1 MKVIETTAPISIEEL
16 KQYFTNKECFFVI
29 DYKNSKLKGKK
40 LLTYLSNLE
49 IPSDI
54 NFVGT
59 SEEEF
64 GELFSE
70 YLNLEMIC
78 SIPTLEKIT
87 IDVLKE
93 YKGLTDNKIFAGLI
107 QQNLDNLKSWISKL
121 DSLTL
126 FNMYSIDNEEFKK
139 FVESHTLD
147 ETNCLKGVNFVSLL
161 KHKSFYNLYE
171 KMEQKDLKF
180 YKKYFEDYMFKGKNL
195 YSYWAN
201 ENNPMFLLTFGIAG
215 GLVTGDNYVS
225 AKKQTIQELKDVSPI
240 Q

>member
-1 MKVIETTAPISIEEL
+1 MNIIETVAPISIEEL
-16 KQYFTNKECFFVI
+16 KKYFTDKNNFYLI
-29 DYKNSKLKGKK
+29 DYSKSKLKGKK

-54 NFVGT
+54 NFIGT
-59 SEEEF
+59 TEEEF
-64 GELFSE
+64 SEIFKE

-78 SIPTLEKIT
+78 NVPSLEKIT
-87 IDVLKE
+87 IDILKE
-93 YKGLTDNKIFAGLI
+93 FKGLSNQSIFDGLI
-107 QQNLDNLKSWISKL
+107 QDNTDILKEWVSKL

-126 FNMYSIDNEEFKK
+126 YNMYSIGDEEFKK

-161 KHKSFYNLYE
+161 KHKEFYSLYE
-171 KMEQKDLKF
+171 KIEQRDLKF

-215 GLVTGDNYVS
+215 GFVTGDDYVS
-225 AKKQTIQELKDVSPI
+225 IKKQTIQELKDVSPI

>member
-1 MKVIETTAPISIEEL
+1 MNIIETVAPISIEEL
-16 KQYFTNKECFFVI
+16 KKYFTDKNNFYLI
-29 DYKNSKLKGKK
+29 DYSKSKLKGKK

-54 NFVGT
+54 NFIGT
-59 SEEEF
+59 TEEEF
-64 GELFSE
+64 SEIFKE

-78 SIPTLEKIT
+78 NVPSLEKIT
-87 IDVLKE
+87 IDILKE
-93 YKGLTDNKIFAGLI
+93 FKGLSNQNIFDGLI
-107 QQNLDNLKSWISKL
+107 QDNTDILKEWVSKL

-126 FNMYSIDNEEFKK
+126 YNMYSIGDEEFKK

-161 KHKSFYNLYE
+161 KHKEFYSLYE
-171 KMEQKDLKF
+171 KIEQRDLKF

-215 GLVTGDNYVS
+215 GLVTGDDYVS
-225 AKKQTIQELKDVSPI
+225 IKKQTIQELKDVSPI

>member
-1 MKVIETTAPISIEEL
+1 MNIIETIAPISIEEL
-16 KQYFTNKECFFVI
+16 KKYFTDKNNFYLI
-29 DYKNSKLKGKK
+29 DYSKSKLKGKK

-54 NFVGT
+54 NFIGT
-59 SEEEF
+59 TEEEF
-64 GELFSE
+64 SIIFKE

-78 SIPTLEKIT
+78 NVPSLEKIT

-93 YKGLTDNKIFAGLI
+93 FKGLSNQNIFDGLI
-107 QQNLDNLKSWISKL
+107 QDNKDILKEWISKL

-126 FNMYSIDNEEFKK
+126 YNMYSIGDEEFKK

-147 ETNCLKGVNFVSLL
+147 ETICLKGVNFVSLL
-161 KHKSFYNLYE
+161 KHKEFYNLYE
-171 KMEQKDLKF
+171 KIEQRDLKF
-180 YKKYFEDYMFKGKNL
+180 YKNYFEDYMFKGKNL

-215 GLVTGDNYVS
+215 GLVTGDDYVS
-225 AKKQTIQELKDVSPI
+225 IKKQTIQELKDVSPI

>member
-16 KQYFTNKECFFVI
+16 KQYFTDKECFFVI

-54 NFVGT
+54 NFIGT
-59 SEEEF
+59 TEEEF
-64 GELFSE
+64 GELFKE
-70 YLNLEMIC
+70 YLNLEMIGN
-78 SIPTLEKIT
+78 IPTLEKIT

-93 YKGLTDNKIFAGLI
+93 YKGLTDTKIFEKLI
-107 QQNLDNLKSWISKL
+107 QQNSDNWKSWVSKL

-126 FNMYSIDNEEFKK
+126 FNMYSIDNEEFKN

-161 KHKSFYNLYE
+161 KHETFYNLYE
-171 KMEQKDLKF
+171 KIDKQDLKF

>member
-1 MKVIETTAPISIEEL
+1 MNIIETIAPISIEEL
-16 KQYFTNKECFFVI
+16 KKYFADKNNFYLI
-29 DYKNSKLKGKK
+29 DYSKSKLKGKK

-54 NFVGT
+54 SFIGT
-59 SEEEF
+59 TEEEF
-64 GELFSE
+64 SE
-70 YLNLEMIC
+70 IFKDYLNLQMIC
-78 SIPTLEKIT
+78 NVSSLEKFT
-87 IDVLKE
+87 IDILKE
-93 YKGLTDNKIFAGLI
+93 FKGLSNQNTFNRLI
-107 QQNLDNLKSWISKL
+107 QDNTDILKEWVSKI

-126 FNMYSIDNEEFKK
+126 YNMYSIDNEEFKK

-147 ETNCLKGVNFVSLL
+147 ETNCLNGVNFVSLL
-161 KHKSFYNLYE
+161 KHEELYSLYE
-171 KMEQKDLKF
+171 KIEQQDLKF

-215 GLVTGDNYVS
+215 GLVTGDDYVS
-225 AKKQTIQELKDVSPI
+225 IKKQTIQELKDVSPI

>member
-1 MKVIETTAPISIEEL
+1 MNIIETIAPISIEEL
-16 KQYFTNKECFFVI
+16 KKYFTDKNNFYLI
-29 DYKNSKLKGKK
+29 DYSKSKLKGKK

-54 NFVGT
+54 NFIGT
-59 SEEEF
+59 TEEEF
-64 GELFSE
+64 SEIFKE

-78 SIPTLEKIT
+78 NVPSLEKIM
-87 IDVLKE
+87 IDILKE
-93 YKGLTDNKIFAGLI
+93 FKGLSNQNIFNGLI
-107 QQNLDNLKSWISKL
+107 QDNTDILKEWVSKL

-126 FNMYSIDNEEFKK
+126 YNMYSIGDEEFKK

-161 KHKSFYNLYE
+161 KHKEFYSLYE
-171 KMEQKDLKF
+171 KIEQRDLKF

-215 GLVTGDNYVS
+215 GFVTGDDYVS
-225 AKKQTIQELKDVSPI
+225 IKKQTIQELKDVSPI

>member
-1 MKVIETTAPISIEEL
+1 MKFIETTAPISIDEL
-16 KQYFTNKECFFVI
+16 KQYFTDKECFFVI
-29 DYKNSKLKGKK
+29 DYKNSKLKSKK

-54 NFVGT
+54 NFIGT
-59 SEEEF
+59 TEEEF
-64 GELFSE
+64 GELFKE
-70 YLNLEMIC
+70 YLNLEMIGN
-78 SIPTLEKIT
+78 IPTLEKIT

-93 YKGLTDNKIFAGLI
+93 YKGLTDTKIFEKLI
-107 QQNLDNLKSWISKL
+107 QQNSDNLKSWVSKL

-126 FNMYSIDNEEFKK
+126 FNMYSIDNEEFKN

-161 KHKSFYNLYE
+161 KHETFYNLYE
-171 KMEQKDLKF
+171 KIDKQDLKF

-215 GLVTGDNYVS
+215 GLVTGDDYVS

>member
-1 MKVIETTAPISIEEL
+1 MKIVKTTAPISIEEL

-54 NFVGT
+54 DFMGST
-59 SEEEF
+59 EEEF
-64 GELFSE
+64 LEIFKD

-78 SIPTLEKIT
+78 NIPSLENIT
-87 IDVLKE
+87 IDVLKH
-93 YKGLTDNKIFAGLI
+93 YKGIEVNESFSILA
-107 QQNLDNLKSWISKL
+107 QENLDIIKTWVSRLE
-121 DSLTL
+121 SLTI
-126 FNMYSIDNEEFKK
+126 FNMYSIDNEDFKS
-139 FVESHTLD
+139 FVQTYPLD
-147 ETNCLKGVNFVSLL
+147 ETVCLKGVNFVSLL
-161 KHKSFYNLYE
+161 KYKQFYSLY
-171 KMEQKDLKF
+171 QKTDKQNLKF

-201 ENNPMFLLTFGIAG
+201 ENNPMFLLTYGIAN
-215 GLVTGDNYVS
+215 GLVSGDDYTL
-225 AKKQTIQELKDVSPI
+225 AKKQTIQELTNVSPI